1 MATYTLISSNVL
13 ASSAASVTFSSIPAT
28 YTDLVLRISARTSS
42 ASAANNIRVQF
53 NSDTSTNYSE
63 TSLRGSGSAASSY
76 RVSSATELV
85 EGFVINADSS
95 TSNTFGSLELY
106 IPSYTASQSKPMS
119 SFPVQE
125 NNTTAANII
134 PTAELWRNNAA
145 ITSIYMYISGGNT
158 LMVGSSFYLYGI
170 SNA

>member
-13 ASSAASVTFSSIPAT
+13 ASNAASVTFSSIPAT
-28 YTDLVLRISARTSS
+28 YTDLVVRVSAR
-42 ASAANNIRVQF
+42 ASNPSVAYNIRVQF
-53 NSDTSTNYSE
+53 NSDSSTNYSE
-63 TSLRGSGSAASSY
+63 TSLRGNGSATSSY
-76 RVSSATELV
+76 RTTSATELV
-85 EGFVINADSS
+85 EGFVIDGDSATAS
-95 TSNTFGSLELY
+95 TFGSLELY

-145 ITSIYMYISGGNT
+145 ITSIYMYVSGT
-158 LMVGSSFYLYGI
+158 TFMAGSSFYLYGI